1 MNPAMP
7 AINGLLETAI
17 YVEDVQRAAAFYRR
31 LFGFETLLESERLV
45 ALDVAGKDVLLL
57 FKKGATTKPFATS
70 GGVIP
75 PHDGSG
81 ATHFAFSTSKNE
93 LPQWKQRLES
103 EGVAI
108 ESTVTWDGGAE
119 SLYFRDPDGHLVEL
133 ITPGF
138 WRNY

>member
-1 MNPAMP
+1 MP
-7 AINGLLETAI
+7 AIHGLLETAI
-17 YVEDVQRAAAFYRR
+17 YVDDVQRAAAFYGR

-45 ALDVAGKDVLLL
+45 ALSVAGKDVLLL
-57 FKKGATTKPFATS
+57 FKKGATTKPYAAS

-81 ATHFAFSTSKNE
+81 ATHFAFSVAKDE
-93 LPQWKQRLES
+93 LPKWRDRLQS
-103 EGVAI
+103 EGVGI

-119 SLYFRDPDGHLVEL
+119 SIYFRDPDGHLVEL

-138 WRNY
+138 WRVY

>member
-1 MNPAMP
+1 MP
-7 AINGLLETAI
+7 VIQGLLETAV
-17 YVEDVQRAAAFYRR
+17 YVDDIKRAATFYRR
-31 LFGFETLLESERLV
+31 LFGFDTLLESERLV
-45 ALDVAGKDVLLL
+45 ALSVAGKDVLLL
-57 FKKGATTKPFATS
+57 FKRGATSKPFSTS

-81 ATHFAFSTSKNE
+81 QTHFAFSIAKKE
-93 LPQWKQRLES
+93 LLQWRERLES

-108 ESTVTWDGGAE
+108 ESTVNWDGGAE

-138 WRNY
+138 WRIY